1 MATEAHHNGHQELK
15 PEFRDVPEVQSAAAF
30 LGVQVVTL
38 QVRESDDEEDKDE
51 YEGSSV
57 EEGEGEEADVAQ
69 HRRGGRGVRGVQVV
83 VGLKLIDVYIL

>member
-1 MATEAHHNGHQELK
+1 MPSELTGW
-15 PEFRDVPEVQSAAAF
+15 PGSIEHYN
-30 LGVQVVTL
+30 LT
-38 QVRESDDEEDKDE
+38 RESDDEEDKDE